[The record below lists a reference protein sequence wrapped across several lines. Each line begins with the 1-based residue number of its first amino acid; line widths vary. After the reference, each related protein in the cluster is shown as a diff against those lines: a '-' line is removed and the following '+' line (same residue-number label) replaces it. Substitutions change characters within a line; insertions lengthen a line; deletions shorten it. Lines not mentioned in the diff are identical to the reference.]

1 MINKNSKR
9 SKESKASIK
18 IGEVKNKKIIKE
30 IKKRS
35 SKIK

>member
-9 SKESKASIK
+9 SNEIKASLN
-18 IGEVKNKKIIKE
+18 IGELKNKKIIKE
-30 IKKRS
+30 IKMRS